1 MGRDTVKTYLNNLD
15 QARLLNLLTRSTK
28 GVAALQKPDKIYLEN
43 TNFSHALKSDPD
55 PGTLRETVP
64 QFNIAHKRNT
74 QQFND
79 STA

>member
-15 QARLLNLLTRSTK
+15 QVRLLNLLTRSSK
-28 GVAALQKPDKIYLEN
+28 GVAALQKPDKYFEN
-43 TNFSHALKSDPD
+43 TNFSHALKADPD

>member
-43 TNFSHALKSDPD
+43 TNFSHALKADPD
-55 PGTLRETVP
+55 PGTLRD
-64 QFNIAHKRNT
+64 QKNT
-74 QQFND
+74 GSGTRK
-79 STA
+79 ST